1 MRLLFPTIIHHVK
14 VNNFKFIQ
22 DELVNFAYQEREKDP
37 IGVKKSNKGG
47 WQSQS
52 NYNNHHNILLSTIQQ
67 TIGPYFENGVFN
79 NTTQLLFDGLW
90 ININGK
96 GDHNS
101 SHNHPNCNLAGVMW
115 IKASK
120 ELDVTGKSL
129 SGDIEFLSPHNFTS
143 AGELIAYNDEFCDK
157 CDSWPAYWIRPEEG
171 MILIFPASIMHK
183 VYTNE
188 TNQDRISASFNLH
201 IR

>member
-1 MRLLFPTIIHHVK
+1 MRLLFPTIIHQVK

-22 DELVNFAYQEREKDP
+22 DDLINFAYQEREKDP
-37 IGVKKSNKGG
+37 IGVEKSNRGG

-52 NYNNHHNILLSTIQQ
+52 NYNNHHNILLSTLQQ
-67 TIGPYFENGVFN
+67 TIGPYFGNGVFN
-79 NTTQLLFDGLW
+79 NTTQLVFDGIW

-120 ELDVTGKSL
+120 ELNDTGKAL
-129 SGDIEFLSPHNFTS
+129 SGDIEFLSPHNFTL
-143 AGELIAYNDEFCDK
+143 AAELMAYDDEFCKK
-157 CDSWPAYWIRPEEG
+157 CASWPAYWIPPEEG
-171 MILIFPASIMHK
+171 MILIFPASVMHQ
-183 VYTNE
+183 VHTNE
-188 TNQDRISASFNLH
+188 SNQDRISVSFNLH

>member
-52 NYNNHHNILLSTIQQ
+52 NYNNHHNILLSTLQQ
-67 TIGPYFENGVFN
+67 TIGPYFGNGVFN

-115 IKASK
+115 IKDSK
-120 ELDVTGKSL
+120 
-129 SGDIEFLSPHNFTS
+129 
-143 AGELIAYNDEFCDK
+143 
-157 CDSWPAYWIRPEEG
+157 
-171 MILIFPASIMHK
+171 
-183 VYTNE
+183 
-188 TNQDRISASFNLH
+188 
-201 IR
+201 

>member
-1 MRLLFPTIIHHVK
+1 MKLLFPTIIHHVK

-47 WQSQS
+47 WQSQPTYKD
-52 NYNNHHNILLSTIQQ
+52 YNNILLSTIQQ
-67 TIGPYFENGVFN
+67 TIGPYFGNGVFN
-79 NTTQLLFDGLW
+79 NTTQLVFDGLW

-120 ELDVTGKSL
+120 ELNDIGKSL

-143 AGELIAYNDEFCDK
+143 AAELIAYDDEFCKK
-157 CDSWPAYWIRPEEG
+157 CASWPAYWIRPEEG

>member
-1 MRLLFPTIIHHVK
+1 MRLLFPTIIHQVK

-22 DELVNFAYQEREKDP
+22 DDLINFAYQEREKDP
-37 IGVKKSNKGG
+37 IGVEKSNRGG

-52 NYNNHHNILLSTIQQ
+52 NYNNHHNILLSTLQQ
-67 TIGPYFENGVFN
+67 TIGPYFRNGVFN
-79 NTTQLLFDGLW
+79 NTTQLVFDGIW

-120 ELDVTGKSL
+120 ELNDTGKAL
-129 SGDIEFLSPHNFTS
+129 SGDIEFLSPHNFTL
-143 AGELIAYNDEFCDK
+143 AAELMAYDDEFCKK
-157 CDSWPAYWIRPEEG
+157 CASWPAYWMCPEEG
-171 MILIFPASIMHK
+171 MILIFPASVMHK
-183 VYTNE
+183 VHTNE
-188 TNQDRISASFNLH
+188 SNQDRISVSFNLH

>member
-1 MRLLFPTIIHHVK
+1 MKLLFPTIIHHVK

-22 DELVNFAYQEREKDP
+22 DELVNFAYQERERDP

-47 WQSQS
+47 WQSQPTYKD
-52 NYNNHHNILLSTIQQ
+52 YNNILLSTIQQ
-67 TIGPYFENGVFN
+67 TIGPYFGNGVFN
-79 NTTQLLFDGLW
+79 NTTQLVFDGLW

-120 ELDVTGKSL
+120 ELDDTGKSL

>member
-37 IGVKKSNKGG
+37 IGVEKSNKGG
-47 WQSQS
+47 WQSKD
-52 NYNNHHNILLSTIQQ
+52 NYNNHHNILLSTLQQ
-67 TIGPYFENGVFN
+67 TIGPYFGNGVFN
-79 NTTQLLFDGLW
+79 NTTQLVFDGIW

-120 ELDVTGKSL
+120 ELNDTGKAL
-129 SGDIEFLSPHNFTS
+129 SGDIEFLSPHNFTL
-143 AGELIAYNDEFCDK
+143 AAELMAYDDEFCKK
-157 CDSWPAYWIRPEEG
+157 CASWPAYWIPPEEG
-171 MILIFPASIMHK
+171 MILIFPASVMHQ
-183 VYTNE
+183 VHTNE
-188 TNQDRISASFNLH
+188 SNQDRISVSFNLH